1 MPAYDFE
8 NPETGEVISAY
19 IPLTA
24 PDSARQFQ
32 VIDGKTYKRV
42 YSSPLAAVDLAT
54 RQGDGTKNDFYRV
67 TTGKRGMKVGDL
79 WEISQSMSD
88 KRKNLMGT
96 DPVHEEY
103 YRNYE
108 KENGE
113 RHSDLV
119 KREKAEKL
127 NARLA
132 DMGIKIK
139 T

>member
-8 NPETGEVISAY
+8 NPETGEVVSAY

-24 PDSARQFQ
+24 PDADRQFQ

-42 YSSPLAAVDLAT
+42 YAAPLASIDAAT
-54 RQGDGTKNDFYRV
+54 RQGDGTKSDFRRV

-88 KRKNLMGT
+88 TRKSRQGF

-103 YRNYE
+103 YKKYE
-108 KENGE
+108 KETGE

-119 KREKAEKL
+119 KKEKADKL

-132 DMGIKIK
+132 DMGIRVK